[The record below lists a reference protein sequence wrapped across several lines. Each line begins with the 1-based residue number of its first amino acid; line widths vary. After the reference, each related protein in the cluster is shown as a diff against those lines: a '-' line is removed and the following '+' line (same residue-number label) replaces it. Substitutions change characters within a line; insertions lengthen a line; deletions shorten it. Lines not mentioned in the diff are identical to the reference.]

1 MSKNESVEIDGKQ
14 YRASDKCMTQADVWD
29 ERGLAYES
37 TKPYYWN
44 EYRRR
49 VCKLT
54 AADLVDGASFYVI
67 LMAKDADGVWDYE
80 RDEFGHDRVVSVELD
95 ELFRLEEVVS

>member
-37 TKPYYWN
+37 TDHYYWN
-44 EYRRR
+44 DYRNR
-49 VCKLT
+49 VCSLA
-54 AADLVDGASFYVI
+54 AADLVDGACFYVHF
-67 LMAKDADGVWDYE
+67 LLKDEDGVWDYE
-80 RDEFGHDRVVSVELD
+80 RDELGFDRMVSVELD